1 MGKRNAAGSA
11 KILGLPSAASHA
23 TSLSASIA
31 AAGGWFLHSGI
42 QAADGGV
49 SRYRLN
55 AEGRN
60 LPVSNEIT
68 GYTASAYAW
77 LYEFTG
83 DERYREAARRTARFL
98 ADVAWDAKGKQ
109 FPFENSAG
117 APAYFFDCG
126 IIVRGLLA
134 ARRVTGEERFL
145 DVAAAC
151 GRSMIRD
158 FVTAAAIHP
167 IIDWPSGRPWA
178 YEKRWSREPGCFQ
191 LKSAMAWR
199 DLHKVTGERA
209 FAEAYEG
216 AVEMAVANFR
226 TFLPGAHERAAVMD
240 RLHAFSYFLEGIL
253 PHPRRA
259 EAMPEAIALATRWLR
274 EIRGEFERSDVN
286 AQLLRA
292 RLYAQEL
299 GACPLDEAAAEEEAA
314 AVAGYQQENGS
325 FGFGRRNGEPLPFD
339 NPVSTAFCMQALAMW
354 RTRKLPPVESLI

>member
-1 MGKRNAAGSA
+1 
-11 KILGLPSAASHA
+11 LPSAAPQ
-23 TSLSASIA
+23 TTSIA
-31 AAGGWFLHSGI
+31 ASLAAAGDWFLHSGI
-42 QAADGGV
+42 QSPDGGV

-83 DERYREAARRTARFL
+83 EERYREAARRTARFL
-98 ADVAWDAKGKQ
+98 VDAAWDAKGEQ
-109 FPFENSAG
+109 FPFENSPG
-117 APAYFFDCG
+117 SPAYFFDCG

-134 ARRVTGEERFL
+134 VHRITGETRFL
-145 DVAAAC
+145 DIAAAC

-158 FVTAAAIHP
+158 FLAGAAIHP
-167 IIDWPSGRPWA
+167 IVDWPSRRPWP

-191 LKSAMAWR
+191 LKSAMAWLN
-199 DLHKVTGERA
+199 LHTATGEPG
-209 FAEAYEG
+209 FADAYER
-216 AVEMAVANFR
+216 AAEMALANFR
-226 TFLPGAHERAAVMD
+226 SFLPGTEEHTGVMD

-259 EAMPEAIALATRWLR
+259 EALPEAIAMASRWLR

-292 RLYAQEL
+292 RLYAGAL
-299 GACPLDEAAAEEEAA
+299 GVCPLDEAAAEEEAA

-325 FGFGRRNGEPLPFD
+325 FCFGSRNGKPLPFD
-339 NPVSTAFCMQALAMW
+339 NPVSTAFCMQALALW
-354 RTRKLPPVESLI
+354 GTRKLPPLESLI